1 MSPFN
6 YLVRFISSKGQTRY
20 GNLSSYKPTS
30 EIVGSEV
37 NVLSGSIEDG
47 FTKTSEAATVKTL
60 LSPIE
65 KAHQIICIGINY
77 RQHANE
83 ANLTVPPYPVVFCKP
98 PDALAGPFDD
108 IPIPAAAQDMLD
120 YEGELTVV
128 VGKTGK
134 DIPESEALS
143 YVLGYTVGNDVSARH
158 FQLPTTSGG
167 QYCYAKS
174 FDAFAPIGPLL
185 ASPSAIPDPQ
195 TLTYRTKVNGVV
207 RQETCTDDM
216 VWSVKQI
223 IAHLSRGTTLRAG
236 TVIMTGTPS
245 GVGLFMEPK
254 GFLKGGD
261 VVEVEVDG
269 IGSIVNKMVF

>member
-1 MSPFN
+1 MYTPPSLPPPH
-6 YLVRFISSKGQTRY
+6 SHDTDTPK
-20 GNLSSYKPTS
+20 
-30 EIVGSEV
+30 
-37 NVLSGSIEDG
+37 
-47 FTKTSEAATVKTL
+47 
-60 LSPIE
+60 
-65 KAHQIICIGINY
+65 
-77 RQHANE
+77 
-83 ANLTVPPYPVVFCKP
+83 LTIPPYPVVFCKP

-108 IPIPAAAQDMLD
+108 VPIPAAAQDMLD

-158 FQLPTTSGG
+158 FQLLTTSGG
-167 QYCYAKS
+167 QFCYAKS

-185 ASPSAIPDPQ
+185 ASPNAIPDPQ
-195 TLTYRTKVNGVV
+195 TLTYRTKVNGVL
-207 RQETCTDDM
+207 RQQTGTDDM

-254 GFLKGGD
+254 GFLKDGD
-261 VVEVEVDG
+261 IVEVEVDG